1 MENKNEEFYVIDLA
15 RILKSLWHK
24 VWLIAL
30 SGLVLAVVGF
40 SIATFVITPKYSSSV
55 MLYVNNSSSSGNQS
69 SGISSSQ
76 ITAAQSLVKTYS
88 VMLQNRTTL
97 EKVIEKSGV
106 SYSYKQ
112 LASMIDAKSANNTEI
127 MKVTVESTDP
137 EEAARI
143 ANVICEVLPERISQ
157 IIEGASMTVVE
168 NAVENYEKVSP
179 NVTMY
184 TVLAF
189 VLGILF
195 SAAAI
200 TVKTVLDDRIY
211 DEDYVLKNY
220 DCPVLAKIPDLVNS
234 KGKQYGY
241 YYQSEQEEIK

>member
-1 MENKNEEFYVIDLA
+1 MENKSEEFYVIDLG
-15 RILKSLWHK
+15 RIVKSLWHEI
-24 VWLIAL
+24 WLIIL
-30 SGLVLAVVGF
+30 SGIVLAALGF
-40 SIATFVITPKYSSSV
+40 SLATFVITPKYSSSV

-97 EKVIEKSGV
+97 EKVIEKAGV
-106 SYSYKQ
+106 SYTHTQ
-112 LASMIDAKSANNTEI
+112 LASMIEAKSANNTEI

-143 ANVICEVLPERISQ
+143 ANAICDVLPERISE

-179 NVTMY
+179 NRTMY
-184 TVLAF
+184 TAVAF
-189 VLGILF
+189 MLGILI
-195 SAAAI
+195 SVAAI
-200 TVKTVLDDRIY
+200 TVKTLLDDRIY

-220 DCPVLAKIPDLVNS
+220 DCPVLAKIPDLINS
-234 KGKQYGY
+234 KGKKYGY
-241 YYQSEQEEIK
+241 YYQSKREENK